1 MARKRRRS
9 RFRVTAGPAV
19 RGMAYATSGRSTASS
34 SRTVVMIGPDRR
46 REPVACRA
54 AKRRRPRTRPTR
66 EGEVGDTAPT
76 GAASGRQTVAALVA
90 PGPEDRPPGTG
101 GHPMPEAMTLRSLAV
116 VGLIRALHCVLF
128 CGAEGG
134 ASPGWR
140 SLARSRRADRAR
152 AVSHPVRVEENP
164 TTRQSASASQN
175 LRRSLAPQANW
186 QVASPW
192 KPVDRV
198 LRCPGH
204 GRSGGWRRKLH
215 RRIALSACHHPS
227 WHDRDEADVKPHRD
241 P

>member
-1 MARKRRRS
+1 
-9 RFRVTAGPAV
+9 VTAGPAV

-46 REPVACRA
+46 REPAPCRA

-66 EGEVGDTAPT
+66 EEEVGDTAPT

-101 GHPMPEAMTLRSLAV
+101 GHPMPEAVALRSLAV

-152 AVSHPVRVEENP
+152 AVSRPVRVEENP
-164 TTRQSASASQN
+164 TTRQSAPASQN

-186 QVASPW
+186 QVAGPW

-215 RRIALSACHHPS
+215 RRIALFACHHPS